1 MIPSHTMIYSPE
13 TENPDHQQPR
23 LCDTQK
29 SSRGERSYMESS
41 KKAVRDIFPLLTN
54 YQSVGIRENVL
65 MRR

>member
-1 MIPSHTMIYSPE
+1 MVRSRTVIYIAE

-23 LCDTQK
+23 LCGTQK
-29 SSRGERSYMESS
+29 LIRGERSRMGSS
-41 KKAVRDIFPLLTN
+41 KKALRDIFPLLTN